1 MSEERCPICDS
12 DPCTC
17 DKLYEYYEPT
27 TADLDDDD
35 DSV

>member
-1 MSEERCPICDS
+1 MSDPCPICEQ

-17 DKLYEYYEPT
+17 EELYEYHKPT

-35 DSV
+35 E